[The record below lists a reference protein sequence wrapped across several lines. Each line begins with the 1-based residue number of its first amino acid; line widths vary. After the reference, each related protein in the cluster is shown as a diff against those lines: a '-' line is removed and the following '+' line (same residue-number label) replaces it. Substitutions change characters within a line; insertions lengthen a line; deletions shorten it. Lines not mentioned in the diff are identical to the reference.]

1 MIQFEMK
8 RFLSVARWDMTIN
21 KKFYMSQ
28 VACLLA
34 LAVSPV
40 VFQYL
45 LWWSSGSI
53 SIFDFSGNT
62 AGMNV
67 PLKNTLDV
75 GFFHVAVSSFIPIIS
90 LGYMF
95 HNLVN
100 KQGRIAE
107 LTLPASNAER
117 FLWHTVFSLI
127 APMLVFG
134 CSVLVADVVNLL
146 FALLFGCLSTVTS
159 LTYSW
164 LSTCVSGIFYLHSS
178 LEQFW
183 WMFPFMTLSSLCYV
197 STFALGNAVKY
208 RYNII
213 LTWLAHMLFWVT
225 LGLGSMFVFGLL
237 MQILGRDYFS
247 HLVIDINIDTPI
259 WFALGSVLML
269 ILLVGIWAL
278 TYWLYCRAQIT
289 TRRNR

>member
-62 AGMNV
+62 AGMSV

-127 APMLVFG
+127 APMLAFG

-146 FALLFGCLSTVTS
+146 FALLFGCLSTVSS

-164 LSTCVSGIFYLHSS
+164 LSTSVSGILTLLRKYLRIGQCRQVPLQYH
-178 LEQFW
+178 
-183 WMFPFMTLSSLCYV
+183 TY
-197 STFALGNAVKY
+197 
-208 RYNII
+208 
-213 LTWLAHMLFWVT
+213 
-225 LGLGSMFVFGLL
+225 
-237 MQILGRDYFS
+237 
-247 HLVIDINIDTPI
+247 
-259 WFALGSVLML
+259 
-269 ILLVGIWAL
+269 LVGSHAFLGDFGFGIYVRLRFA
-278 TYWLYCRAQIT
+278 YA
-289 TRRNR
+289 NSGS